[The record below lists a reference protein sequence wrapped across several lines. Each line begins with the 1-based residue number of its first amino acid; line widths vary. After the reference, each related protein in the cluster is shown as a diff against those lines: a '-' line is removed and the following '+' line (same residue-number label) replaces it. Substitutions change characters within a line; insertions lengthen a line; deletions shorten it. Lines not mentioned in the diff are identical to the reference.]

1 MIGFWGRSMGA
12 TTSLLYLANELGIAN
27 CVVLDSGFSSLD
39 KVMNSMA
46 EQMGIPNE
54 FVQMLMPMI

>member
-1 MIGFWGRSMGA
+1 MGA
-12 TTSLLYLANELGIAN
+12 TTSILYLAEGLGVAN

-46 EQMGIPNE
+46 QQMGIPNE

>member
-1 MIGFWGRSMGA
+1 LQSVVEYIYENNRVSVIGFWGRSMGA
-12 TTSLLYLANELGIAN
+12 VTSMLYLSNELGVAN

-46 EQMGIPNE
+46 E
-54 FVQMLMPMI
+54 